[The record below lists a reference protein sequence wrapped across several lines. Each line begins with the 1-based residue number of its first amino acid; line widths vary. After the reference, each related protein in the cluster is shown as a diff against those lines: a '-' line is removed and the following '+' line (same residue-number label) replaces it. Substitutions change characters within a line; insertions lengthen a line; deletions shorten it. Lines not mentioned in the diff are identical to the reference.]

1 MCRMRMRLWKVQMI
15 IGVHWPKH
23 LLIHYNFH
31 FRFVP
36 FICPHANYPFPALFQ
51 ILKAEKSIRIES
63 KCSFVH
69 SVSFSLLNGTSFHF
83 FASGV
88 YARIYLC
95 MCVLCC
101 ALNVKWWCSK
111 FPTLRGT
118 IELGLEIHGNGSFY
132 KGSSSTTSIDTAYV
146 GTNINIRICMP
157 YNVAVYGL
165 QAALL

>member
-1 MCRMRMRLWKVQMI
+1 MFVRTL
-15 IGVHWPKH
+15 G
-23 LLIHYNFH
+23 LILPTQWYILPL
-31 FRFVP
+31 FR
-36 FICPHANYPFPALFQ
+36 IC
-51 ILKAEKSIRIES
+51 
-63 KCSFVH
+63 
-69 SVSFSLLNGTSFHF
+69 
-83 FASGV
+83 V

-111 FPTLRGT
+111 FPTPRGT
-118 IELGLEIHGNGSFY
+118 IGLGLEIHGNGSFY